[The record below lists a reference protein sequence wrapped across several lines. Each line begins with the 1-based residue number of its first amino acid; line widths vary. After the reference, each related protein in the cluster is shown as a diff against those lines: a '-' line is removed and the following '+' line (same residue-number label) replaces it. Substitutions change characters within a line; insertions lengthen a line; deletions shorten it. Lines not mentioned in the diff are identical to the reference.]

1 MSHFR
6 LPRRITAPVTLL
18 RVVAMLVI
26 AVGVLS
32 FGSIGT
38 AASQS
43 LVINEVDYDQ
53 PSTYRAQFFELK
65 NVSGAAINLDA
76 YRVELINGSNAQLY
90 QVYDLPNVNLA
101 AGDYFVVCG
110 NAANT
115 ANCDMDVTPDT
126 DLIQNGAPDGLRL
139 DARPRPGAGGRRQL
153 RGRHGRSDGGQRRR
167 SHRHRSRRAR
177 GRREHLALPRRCRRR
192 RQQRRL
198 LPSHELARR
207 RERLRRSEGGHQRGR
222 LRPAR
227 HRHCRVPRAQEHV
240 CRRGQPRS
248 VRRRARE
255 RHRRRR
261 LRHDQPPGRQ
271 PRRRRLLR
279 DLRGRDDDG
288 ELRPRCHTRL
298 EPDPEWLT
306 RRPEAA
312 ARRHDLVDVLSYE
325 GDTAG
330 ATQGSGHR
338 PRGPGRRRPLSL
350 SPTATRSMPTTST
363 SRCGPSRP
371 ARPIRARRR
380 RSSSTRSTT
389 TRSGPTQPSS
399 SSSRTRLPWR
409 STSIRTSSS
418 S

>member
-38 AASQS
+38 AASTS

-53 PSTYRAQFFELK
+53 PSTDTAEFFELK

-76 YRVELINGSNAQLY
+76 YRVELINGSNGPA
-90 QVYDLPNVNLA
+90 LPGVRPPERQSRRRRL
-101 AGDYFVVCG
+101 
-110 NAANT
+110 
-115 ANCDMDVTPDT
+115 
-126 DLIQNGAPDGLRL
+126 LRRL
-139 DARPRPGAGGRRQL
+139 RERRQHGELRHGRHSRHRSDPERRARRSPAHARPRPGAGGRRQL

-207 RERLRRSEGGHQRGR
+207 RERLRRPEGGHQRGR

-227 HRHCRVPRAQEHV
+227 HRHCRVPRAQEHL

-255 RHRRRR
+255 RQRRR
-261 LRHDQPPGRQ
+261 LS
-271 PRRRRLLR
+271 
-279 DLRGRDDDG
+279 
-288 ELRPRCHTRL
+288 T
-298 EPDPEWLT
+298 
-306 RRPEAA
+306 
-312 ARRHDLVDVLSYE
+312 AR
-325 GDTAG
+325 
-330 ATQGSGHR
+330 
-338 PRGPGRRRPLSL
+338 
-350 SPTATRSMPTTST
+350 ST
-363 SRCGPSRP
+363 SR
-371 ARPIRARRR
+371 
-380 RSSSTRSTT
+380 
-389 TRSGPTQPSS
+389 
-399 SSSRTRLPWR
+399 R
-409 STSIRTSSS
+409 STSPAATTT
-418 S
+418 